1 MLKWDDVGAGVLLTA
16 EYGQLKEEQAQRIGT
31 RDNLMY
37 ATLVSIAGA
46 VAGAYQAQAPDILLL
61 LPPGCAILGWTYLIN
76 DEKISAIGRYIRLDL
91 DPRLAKL
98 VDSPQP
104 LFGWEISHRSDPH
117 RRSRK
122 IIQLCTD
129 LLTFCV
135 PGLIAILARLML
147 ADSSILTTVIVT
159 VEITLV
165 LILATQIVVNADL
178 VRDRSW
184 SVSNDDIISGTRD
197 SAR

>member
-1 MLKWDDVGAGVLLTA
+1 VKSILINRTGRGVLKWDDAGVGVLLTA
-16 EYGQLKEEQAQRIGT
+16 EYEQLKQEQAQRIGT

-46 VAGAYQAQAPDILLL
+46 VLGAYQAKSPDLLLL
-61 LPPGCAILGWTYLIN
+61 LPPGCVILGWTYLIN
-76 DEKISAIGRYIRLDL
+76 DEKVSAIGRYVRLDL
-91 DPRLAKL
+91 GPRLTKL

-104 LFGWEISHRSDPH
+104 IFGWETSHRSDPR

-122 IIQLCTD
+122 TLQLCAD

-147 ADSSILTTVIVT
+147 DNSSILTIVIVI
-159 VEITLV
+159 VEMALV
-165 LILATQIVVNADL
+165 LILATQIIVNADL
-178 VRDRSW
+178 IRDP
-184 SVSNDDIISGTRD
+184 TPL
-197 SAR
+197 